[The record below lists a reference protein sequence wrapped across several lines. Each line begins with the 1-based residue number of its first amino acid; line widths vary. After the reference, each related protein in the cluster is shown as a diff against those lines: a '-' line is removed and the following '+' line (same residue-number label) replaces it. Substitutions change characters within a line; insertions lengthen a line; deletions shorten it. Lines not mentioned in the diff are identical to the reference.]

1 MVVDFLMHMDFSISP
16 LSVHTSQYMTGDS
29 VLYEFLNKVKKDTMF
44 TLLHQLWWHISTTLH
59 TCCSNNICIQ
69 KNLESK
75 YPWLQLSGSSNWEKS

>member
-44 TLLHQLWWHISTTLH
+44 TLLHQL
-59 TCCSNNICIQ
+59 
-69 KNLESK
+69 
-75 YPWLQLSGSSNWEKS
+75 